1 MQRTDLGSSSRNE
14 QMPSGMGEKEN
25 SAKAEGLL
33 LRQWEEKLWNDGEW
47 IYRMHEQH
55 IFMYKEKMT
64 EVFILEVEMVKHIGF
79 EAHENLRG
87 WRRTR
92 EDLLGGAGV
101 GETAASCVDF
111 EGVDEVELVEG
122 EVGSTGIGFKNLRLR
137 Q

>member
-1 MQRTDLGSSSRNE
+1 MQNL
-14 QMPSGMGEKEN
+14 
-25 SAKAEGLL
+25 
-33 LRQWEEKLWNDGEW
+33 
-47 IYRMHEQH
+47 
-55 IFMYKEKMT
+55 
-64 EVFILEVEMVKHIGF
+64 GF
-79 EAHENLRG
+79 EAQKNLRG

-92 EDLLGGAGV
+92 EDLLVGAGV